1 MRWFVKVGLAVL
13 SGLLIA
19 AAWPVRGIAPLAFIA
34 FVPLLYLQDKVGYKE
49 NPEKGSI
56 FGLSLITFLIW
67 NSLTTW
73 WVWKTTAIGTIG
85 MIMLNSI
92 FMTCVFWAY
101 HFVKT
106 RLYGNKKG
114 YYILIIFV
122 LAFEYLH
129 LNWQLNWPWLNLG
142 NVFSHYHTWVQ
153 WYEFTGIAGG
163 TVWVLLANII
173 IYRYLFAGD
182 FSISLSFARNDNTS
196 NMSFRPQ
203 RSGVEKSHKSL
214 LYPILILCV
223 LFIPLIISK
232 IQYFS
237 YKESGEEI
245 EIVVVQPNLDPYS
258 EEFTLSPKKIMER
271 NLSVAAPLVT
281 ENTRFV
287 VSPES
292 AIQEDIWLE
301 RIDKYYSI
309 KELRRFLEIYP
320 QTCYVIGISTNGMVS
335 EGCENDFAARKFIDA
350 DRYYYSYNTAA
361 LIMHDTIQLYHKSKL
376 TPGAEAMP
384 SWWILRMI
392 KDSPLDLG
400 GTVGTLKKDT
410 ESRTLSFDNHNV
422 GTLICYESVFG
433 GYVTE
438 FVRKGADL
446 LFVITN
452 DGWWGNSPGHKQHLE
467 FSKLRAI
474 ETRRSVAR
482 SANTGISGFINQRGD
497 IISQSSY
504 WEQTALRNTIKT
516 NDKQTFYV
524 RHGDYLY
531 KISVILTA
539 LLVAATIVKLIFE
552 KQWKH

>member
-1 MRWFVKVGLAVL
+1 MKTITKVGLAVL

-19 AAWPVRGIAPLAFIA
+19 AAWPVRGVVPLAFVA
-34 FVPLLYLQDKVGYKE
+34 FVPLLYLEDKDY
-49 NPEKGSI
+49 S
-56 FGLSLITFLIW
+56 FGISSITFLIW
-67 NSLTTW
+67 NTLTTW

-85 MIMLNSI
+85 MIVLNSL
-92 FMTCVFWAY
+92 FMTTVFWAY

-106 RLYGNKKG
+106 RLYDNKKG

-129 LNWQLNWPWLNLG
+129 LNWQINWPWLNLG

-153 WYEFTGIAGG
+153 WYSVTGIAGG

-173 IYRYLFAGD
+173 AY
-182 FSISLSFARNDNTS
+182 
-196 NMSFRPQ
+196 
-203 RSGVEKSHKSL
+203 KL
-214 LYPILILCV
+214 LVNYKKKYVVYVLLI

-232 IQYFS
+232 IQYHNYS
-237 YKESGEEI
+237 EQGSDV
-245 EIVVVQPNLDPYS
+245 EIVVVQPNLDPYT
-258 EEFTLSPKKIMER
+258 EEFALNPRQIMDR
-271 NLSVAAPLVT
+271 NLSVAAPLIT

-292 AIQEDIWLE
+292 AIQENIWLE

-309 KELRRFLEIYP
+309 NELRRFIEKYP
-320 QTCYVIGISTNGMVS
+320 QTCYVIGISAYGEAP
-335 EGCENDFAARKFIDA
+335 EGSENDFAARKFINIDKCFYA
-350 DRYYYSYNTAA
+350 YNTAT
-361 LIMHDTIQLYHKSKL
+361 LITKDSIQIYHKSKL

-384 SWWILRMI
+384 SWWFMRML
-392 KDSPLDLG
+392 KDSALDLG
-400 GTVGTLKKDT
+400 GTVGTLKKDS
-410 ESRTLSFDNHNV
+410 EARTLSFDNHKV

-438 FVRKGADL
+438 FVKKGADM

-497 IISQSSY
+497 IIEQSNY

-524 RHGDYLY
+524 RYGDYIY
-531 KISVILTA
+531 KISVFLTA
-539 LLVAATIVKLIFE
+539 LLVAMTIVKLIL
-552 KQWKH
+552 KKGWKH

>member
-1 MRWFVKVGLAVL
+1 MRAITKVGLAVL

-19 AAWPVRGIAPLAFIA
+19 AAWPVRGLAPIAFVA
-34 FVPLLYLQDKVGYKE
+34 FVPLLFLEDKDY
-49 NPEKGSI
+49 SFWI
-56 FGLSLITFLIW
+56 SSLTFLVW
-67 NSLTTW
+67 NALTTW

-85 MIMLNSI
+85 MIVLNTL

-106 RLYGNKKG
+106 RLYDNKKG
-114 YYILIIFV
+114 YYLLIIFV

-153 WYEFTGIAGG
+153 WYEYTGIAGG
-163 TVWVLLANII
+163 TVWVLLANVLV
-173 IYRYLFAGD
+173 Y
-182 FSISLSFARNDNTS
+182 
-196 NMSFRPQ
+196 
-203 RSGVEKSHKSL
+203 KL
-214 LYPILILCV
+214 LKNYSKLYIVYVLLV

-232 IQYFS
+232 IMYS
-237 YKESGEEI
+237 CYDEHGEEV

-258 EEFTLSPKKIMER
+258 EEFTLTPQEVMHR
-271 NLSVAAPLVT
+271 NLSVAAPLMT

-309 KELRRFLEIYP
+309 RELRKFLEKYP
-320 QTCYVIGISTNGMVS
+320 QSCYVIGISTNGLAPSDAV
-335 EGCENDFAARKFIDA
+335 NDFAVRKFYNVDK
-350 DRYYYSYNTAA
+350 YFYSYNTAV
-361 LIMHDTIQLYHKSKL
+361 LITADSIQLYHKSKL

-384 SWWILRMI
+384 SWWFMRML
-392 KDSPLDLG
+392 KDSALDLG

-410 ESRTLSFDNHNV
+410 EARTLSFDNHKV

-433 GYVTE
+433 EYVTK
-438 FVRKGADL
+438 FVKNGADM

-497 IISQSSY
+497 IIEQSNF
-504 WEQTALRNTIKT
+504 WEQTALRNTLKT
-516 NDKQTFYV
+516 NENMTFYV

-531 KISVILTA
+531 KISVFLTA
-539 LLVAATIVKLIFE
+539 LLAAMTIVKLIL
-552 KQWKH
+552 KKGWKH

>member
-1 MRWFVKVGLAVL
+1 MRTIAKVGLAVL

-19 AAWPVRGIAPLAFIA
+19 AAWPVRGLAPLAFVA
-34 FVPLLYLQDKVGYKE
+34 FIPLLYLQDRIGDRE
-49 NPEKGSI
+49 NPEKGSV
-56 FGLSLITFLIW
+56 FWLSFIAFLIW

-85 MIMLNSI
+85 MIVLNSL
-92 FMTCVFWAY
+92 FMTTVFWAY

-106 RLYGNKKG
+106 RLYDNKKG

-129 LNWQLNWPWLNLG
+129 LHWQLNWPWLTLG
-142 NVFSHYHTWVQ
+142 NVFSHCHTWVQ
-153 WYEFTGIAGG
+153 WYSITGTAGG
-163 TVWVLLANII
+163 TLWVLAANIL
-173 IYRYLFAGD
+173 IYKYL
-182 FSISLSFARNDNTS
+182 L
-196 NMSFRPQ
+196 SFRPQ
-203 RSGVEKSHKSL
+203 RSGVEKPQTIYIVS
-214 LYPILILCV
+214 IICI

-232 IQYFS
+232 IQYCS
-237 YKESGEEI
+237 YKDTGSDV
-245 EIVVVQPNLDPYS
+245 EIVVVQPNLDPYT
-258 EEFTLSPKKIMER
+258 EEFALNARQIMER
-271 NLSVAAPLVT
+271 NLSVAEPLVT

-309 KELRRFLEIYP
+309 RELRNFLGRHP
-320 QTCYVIGISTNGMVS
+320 QTCYVIGISTMGEVP
-335 EGCENDFAARKFIDA
+335 EGAESDFAARKFTNVNKYFYA
-350 DRYYYSYNTAA
+350 YNTAA
-361 LIMHDTIQLYHKSKL
+361 LITNDSIQLYHKSRL

-384 SWWILRMI
+384 SWWFMRML
-392 KDSPLDLG
+392 KDSALDLG
-400 GTVGTLKKDT
+400 GTVGTLKKD
-410 ESRTLSFDNHNV
+410 SMARTLSFDNHKV
-422 GTLICYESVFG
+422 GTLICYESAFG
-433 GYVTE
+433 EYVTD
-438 FVRKGADL
+438 FVKKGADM

-497 IISQSSY
+497 IIQQSKY
-504 WEQTALRNTIKT
+504 WEQTALRNTLKT
-516 NDKQTFYV
+516 NNKLTFYV
-524 RHGDYLY
+524 RYGDYIY
-531 KISVILTA
+531 KSTVFLTI
-539 LLVAATIVKLIFE
+539 LLVAMTFVKLILG

>member
-1 MRWFVKVGLAVL
+1 MKTITKVGLAVL

-19 AAWPVRGIAPLAFIA
+19 AAWPVRGLVPLAFVA
-34 FVPLLYLQDKVGYKE
+34 FVPLLYLEDKDYSFGIS
-49 NPEKGSI
+49 SI
-56 FGLSLITFLIW
+56 AFLIW
-67 NSLTTW
+67 NTLTTW
-73 WVWKTTAIGTIG
+73 WVWKTTAIGTIS
-85 MIMLNSI
+85 MIVLNSL
-92 FMTCVFWAY
+92 FMTTVFWAY

-106 RLYGNKKG
+106 RLYDNKKG

-129 LNWQLNWPWLNLG
+129 LNWQINWPWLNLG
-142 NVFSHYHTWVQ
+142 NVFSHYHTWIQ
-153 WYEFTGIAGG
+153 WYSITGIAGG
-163 TVWVLLANII
+163 TLWVLAANIL
-173 IYRYLFAGD
+173 IYKFLMA
-182 FSISLSFARNDNTS
+182 
-196 NMSFRPQ
+196 SFRPQ
-203 RSGVEKSHKSL
+203 RSGAEKSPLVYS
-214 LYPILILCV
+214 IIIICV

-232 IQYFS
+232 IQYHCYTEQGS
-237 YKESGEEI
+237 DVEI
-245 EIVVVQPNLDPYS
+245 IVVQPNLDPYT
-258 EEFTLSPKKIMER
+258 EEFTLNPRQIMDR
-271 NLSVAAPLVT
+271 NLSVAAPLMT

-292 AIQEDIWLE
+292 AIQENIWLE

-309 KELRRFLEIYP
+309 NELRRFIDKYP
-320 QTCYVIGISTNGMVS
+320 QTCYVIGISAYGEAP
-335 EGCENDFAARKFIDA
+335 EGSENDFAARRFMNTDKCFYA
-350 DRYYYSYNTAA
+350 YNTAT
-361 LIMHDTIQLYHKSKL
+361 LITKDSIQIYHKSKL

-384 SWWILRMI
+384 SWWFMRML
-392 KDSPLDLG
+392 KDSALDLG
-400 GTVGTLKKDT
+400 GTVGTLKKDS
-410 ESRTLSFDNHNV
+410 EAKVLSFDNHKV

-438 FVRKGADL
+438 FVKKGADM

-497 IISQSSY
+497 IIEQSKY

-524 RHGDYLY
+524 RYGDYIY
-531 KISVILTA
+531 KIAVFLTA
-539 LLVAATIVKLIFE
+539 LLVAMIIVKLIL
-552 KQWKH
+552 KKGWKH